1 MIKGS
6 PAPVG
11 GLVTR
16 GRRRH
21 HRRWV
26 AEKLGT
32 NATSNELQFT
42 QEIFSEDAKN
52 YHAWS
57 HRQWVLQALG
67 GWEDE
72 LAYCDKLLQEDIFN
86 NSAWNQEVV
95 IIAFT
100 VWKQSTKV
108 VSEGYI
114 KGLQV
119 DSDDDIVEPLG
130 N

>member
-1 MIKGS
+1 MVVQPGKARSYGQIDLYNRKKK
-6 PAPVG
+6 
-11 GLVTR
+11 
-16 GRRRH
+16 H

-86 NSAWNQEVV
+86 NSAWNQ
-95 IIAFT
+95 
-100 VWKQSTKV
+100 S
-108 VSEGYI
+108 GYFSNFSKKCVFSPI
-114 KGLQV
+114 L
-119 DSDDDIVEPLG
+119 P
-130 N
+130 